1 MCMPPSSGSSKL
13 SGSSKKKESSTSAL
27 AAAETNMSSRIIRG
41 DSRVQKLKVSSP
53 GAVNVRGG
61 SQERVMDVEK
71 QAYEQGY
78 AEGER
83 IGKQMGE
90 KMVETVVKRY
100 DNGIAQLA
108 QTHKALVEA
117 MEEQTVRLA
126 LAISRKIVQRE
137 LTMDPDLVAALASVA
152 LKRVL
157 SHQSITLRV
166 SRQDFDHVR
175 AAVAAA
181 NPAISV
187 KDDATLERGDFVVD
201 TAQTHLDGRVAS
213 QIETI
218 GRVLFDQ

>member
-1 MCMPPSSGSSKL
+1 
-13 SGSSKKKESSTSAL
+13 
-27 AAAETNMSSRIIRG
+27 MSSRIIRG

-71 QAYEQGY
+71 QAFEQGY

-137 LTMDPDLVAALASVA
+137 LTMDPDIVQALASVA

-166 SRQDFDHVR
+166 SRQDFEHVR
-175 AAVAAA
+175 AAVTAA
-181 NPAISV
+181 NPAITV

-218 GRVLFDQ
+218 GRVLFDE

>member
-1 MCMPPSSGSSKL
+1 
-13 SGSSKKKESSTSAL
+13 
-27 AAAETNMSSRIIRG
+27 MSSRIIRG

-71 QAYEQGY
+71 QAFEQGY

-157 SHQSITLRV
+157 SHQSITLRI

-218 GRVLFDQ
+218 GRVLFDE

>member
-1 MCMPPSSGSSKL
+1 
-13 SGSSKKKESSTSAL
+13 
-27 AAAETNMSSRIIRG
+27 MSSRIIRG

-71 QAYEQGY
+71 QAFEQGY

-137 LTMDPDLVAALASVA
+137 LTMDPDLVAALASVWP
-152 LKRVL
+152 
-157 SHQSITLRV
+157 
-166 SRQDFDHVR
+166 VR
-175 AAVAAA
+175 
-181 NPAISV
+181 
-187 KDDATLERGDFVVD
+187 R
-201 TAQTHLDGRVAS
+201 
-213 QIETI
+213 
-218 GRVLFDQ
+218 LFFS

>member
-1 MCMPPSSGSSKL
+1 V
-13 SGSSKKKESSTSAL
+13 
-27 AAAETNMSSRIIRG
+27 AAAVKNMSSRIIRG
-41 DSRVQKLKVSSP
+41 DGRVQKLKVSAPS
-53 GAVNVRGG
+53 GVNITGG
-61 SQERVMDVEK
+61 SQEHVMDVEK
-71 QAYEQGY
+71 QAFEQGY

-90 KMVETVVKRY
+90 KMVETIVKRY
-100 DNGIAQLA
+100 DNGIAKLA
-108 QTHKALVEA
+108 EVQNNLVEA
-117 MEEQTVRLA
+117 MEEQTVRMA
-126 LAISRKIVQRE
+126 LEISRKIVQRE
-137 LTMDPDLVAALASVA
+137 LTMDPDIVAALASVA

-157 SHQSITLRV
+157 NHQSITLRV

-175 AAVAAA
+175 AAVTAA

-218 GRVLFDQ
+218 GRALFDE